1 MVSAFARGRP
11 IAPLVLSAQE
21 RVYLERQVRRHR
33 VPDRCPSAVASFCDV
48 QTDYP
53 ASPSPLR
60 CPKGHIVMDNYATH
74 KTPKI
79 KA

>member
-21 RVYLERQVRRHR
+21 RSIWSGKCVATVL
-33 VPDRCPSAVASFCDV
+33 PDRCPSAVASFCDV

-53 ASPSPLR
+53 ASPSPLSLASMNTQSAS
-60 CPKGHIVMDNYATH
+60 GVDAS
-74 KTPKI
+74 
-79 KA
+79 